1 MNIFFIS
8 KTKQNHIVHQ
18 DNRMVRLLW
27 QKQIYAPTAAHTVM
41 QQFKVEKLPHQQEYR
56 INGEQKQLMHFPS
69 YSVSNAHDSS
79 NEK

>member
-1 MNIFFIS
+1 LSIKITEWLDYYGKNRSM
-8 KTKQNHIVHQ
+8 HQ
-18 DNRMVRLLW
+18 LQRTRND
-27 QKQIYAPTAAHTVM
+27 VM